1 MKKLIVLFCL
11 LLYLCSC
18 TMDKTVYE
26 CNISY
31 TINGNPVTETF
42 QLNMASSYVPSYRL
56 DQKSLTIIGS
66 SGSSSLTYKTIYRGS
81 LDVKVTEFDYKIVR
95 SYKASKWDGHELKS
109 KK

>member
-1 MKKLIVLFCL
+1 M
-11 LLYLCSC
+11 
-18 TMDKTVYE
+18 TVYE

-42 QLNMASSYVPSYRL
+42 QLDMASSRVPSYRL
-56 DQKSLTIIGS
+56 DQKSLTIIGA
-66 SGSSSLTYKTIYRGS
+66 SGNSSLTYKTIYRGS
-81 LDVKVTEFDYKIVR
+81 LYVKVTEFDYKIVR

>member
-1 MKKLIVLFCL
+1 M
-11 LLYLCSC
+11 
-18 TMDKTVYE
+18 TVYE

-42 QLNMASSYVPSYRL
+42 QLDMSSSCVPSYRL

-66 SGSSSLTYKTIYRGS
+66 SGSSSSLTYKTIYRGS
-81 LDVKVTEFDYKIVR
+81 LDVKVKEFDYKIVR
-95 SYKASKWDGHELKS
+95 SYKGSQWDGHELKS